1 MSSDE
6 ATATGRTEVQVVD
19 GRGRSVS
26 TAVLFEVVLVMEDP
40 AAGTLIR
47 VQADPLPALDSD
59 IRAWCQS
66 TGHELVGVE
75 DMVEARQYTIRKV
88 GERRSLPGWAIV
100 ISNPGLEELLSPLGF
115 ALAAALAGSRVALYF
130 QGPAVRVLSRSFSEK
145 LGGWKRPFSGI
156 ARRRLE
162 NMGHPTPHVKL
173 RQLSH
178 LGAKI
183 YICGPSMDHFKVT
196 STEILLPGVQ
206 VAAYPTFVGEM
217 NAAGVH
223 VFLQ

>member
-1 MSSDE
+1 M
-6 ATATGRTEVQVVD
+6 VD

-26 TAVLFEVVLVMEDP
+26 TAILFEVVLVMEDLP
-40 AAGTLIR
+40 AGTQIL
-47 VQADPLPALDSD
+47 VLTDPLPALDSD
-59 IRAWCQS
+59 VRAWCKS

-75 DMVEARQYTIRKV
+75 HVGEARRYAVRKV
-88 GERRSLPGWAIV
+88 DERQSSPGWAIV

-115 ALAAALAGSRVALYF
+115 ALAAALTGSRVALYF
-130 QGPAVRVLSRSFSEK
+130 QGPAVRVLTRSFSEK

-178 LGAKI
+178 LGAKV
-183 YICGPSMDHFKVT
+183 YICGPSMGHFKVT
-196 STEILLPGVQ
+196 SADILLPGVQ